1 MKANYNSKD
10 VRKVIK
16 SDPSKGKGKK
26 TIMSLAEVE
35 DMLDALHAPVFT
47 LDDIN
52 NGQPYVNEVV
62 GLKIKKSGNQYAVFS
77 AYDAFIF

>member
-1 MKANYNSKD
+1 
-10 VRKVIK
+10 
-16 SDPSKGKGKK
+16 
-26 TIMSLAEVE
+26 
-35 DMLDALHAPVFT
+35 MLDALHAPVFT

-62 GLKIKKSGNQYAVFS
+62 GLKIKKSGNQYAVIS